1 MAATKD
7 RFLQFEIGDY
17 AYLPLA
23 AGAKV
28 FRHTFIGQVSGSN
41 TFRALVALDKFAGVA
56 LDSSDN
62 TGGAAAA
69 KDVQVRREGRL
80 METVTGAT
88 ASTALG
94 TSVYASADD
103 TLTTTSASNSLMGKI
118 GGYDVAAGKHLVD
131 FWAAGI

>member
-7 RFLQFEIGDY
+7 RFLKFETGDY
-17 AYLPLA
+17 SHLPLA

-28 FRHTFIGQVSGSN
+28 YRHTYIGQVSGTN
-41 TFRALVALDKFAGVA
+41 TFRALVAADKFAGIA
-56 LDSSDN
+56 QDNSDN

-69 KDVQVRREGRL
+69 KDVQVKREGRVL
-80 METVTGAT
+80 ETVTGAAAT
-88 ASTALG
+88 TALG

-103 TLTTTSASNSLMGKI
+103 TLTLTSAGNSLMGKI
-118 GGYDVAAGKHLVD
+118 GGYDVASGKHIVD